1 MSAMKLRWWSLLAL
15 RVSLG
20 LLMLI
25 WGIDKLMNVPHAV
38 LVSDHFYFGLFTVVP
53 LLKGFGIVQ
62 MALGLLILLGIARRW
77 TYPALLVVTGFTL
90 IGVWRSIVDPWS
102 WYLEGANV
110 LFFPSLIIFAAAL
123 VLYAFRD
130 ADRYALDART
140 AQGEALRG

>member
-1 MSAMKLRWWSLLAL
+1 MKLRGWSLLLL

-20 LLMLI
+20 LFMLI
-25 WGIDKLMNVPHAV
+25 WGVDKIVNVPHAV

-53 LLKGFGIVQ
+53 LLKGFGILQ
-62 MALGLLILLGIARRW
+62 MALGLSILLGLLRRW
-77 TYPALLVVTGFTL
+77 TYLALLVISGFTL

-123 VLYAFRD
+123 VLYAFREF
-130 ADRYALDART
+130 DRYALDAT
-140 AQGEALRG
+140 TPATTPGTH